1 MLKKIRLVLNKP
13 YIDYDSTI
21 VLSQLPEEMVYFRGN
36 EYDKKRY
43 KDYYISGIGRE
54 KYGFF

>member
-1 MLKKIRLVLNKP
+1 
-13 YIDYDSTI
+13 
-21 VLSQLPEEMVYFRGN
+21 MVYFRGN

-43 KDYYISGIGRE
+43 KDDYISGIGRE

>member
-1 MLKKIRLVLNKP
+1 
-13 YIDYDSTI
+13 
-21 VLSQLPEEMVYFRGN
+21 MVYFRGN